1 MFSLCANPETSYS
14 DAPRGRPRN
23 LNLVE
28 SLAVR
33 KSPRR
38 TRSPGVVATQVATPS
53 SYQLMAPRQW

>member
-38 TRSPGVVATQVATPS
+38 TRSPGVVATQVATP
-53 SYQLMAPRQW
+53 QATN